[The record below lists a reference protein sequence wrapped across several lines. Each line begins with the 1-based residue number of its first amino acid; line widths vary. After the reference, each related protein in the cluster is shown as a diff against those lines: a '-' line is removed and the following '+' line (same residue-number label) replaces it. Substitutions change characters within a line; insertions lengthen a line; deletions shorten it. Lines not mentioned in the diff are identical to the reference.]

1 MTLHPFKML
10 IILLPIAMV
19 NCHDRNSNT
28 QIVERWITSK
38 DQSKLL
44 FCDTIEG
51 FKYQDIDSSKTIF
64 IDENETYQTIDGFGF
79 TLTGGSAKLIQQL
92 DTETKKLVLE
102 KLFSTKGIAISFL
115 RISIGAS
122 DLDEYPYTYNDIPKG
137 STDVELNQFS
147 LKESTNYL
155 IPLLKEI
162 MAINPRLKILATP
175 WSAPVWM
182 KDNKS
187 FIGGTLMRE
196 YMMIY
201 AQYLITFI
209 EAMQAEGINIYAI
222 TPQNEPLHDGN
233 NPSMYMSWE
242 QQNEFIKNYLGPVI
256 KKENLDTKIII
267 YDHNCDNIAYP
278 ILILEDTLARKYIWG
293 SAFHLYAGEIAEL
306 AKVHQAHPDKHIYF
320 TEQYTGKDGD
330 FGGDLQWHLKNV
342 VIGSLRNWSK
352 SVFQWN
358 LANDENFGPHTIGGC
373 TSCKGAITLNGS
385 PEYNVGFY
393 IIGQISK
400 FIPPNSIRIK
410 SNLLPNIHNVVF
422 KTSEGKLVMVAIN
435 LAEKTEVF
443 MVNQNG
449 KQLYTSLEGGSV
461 ATYVW

>member
-1 MTLHPFKML
+1 MTLHPFKIL

-64 IDENETYQTIDGFGF
+64 VDENETYQTIDGFGF

-92 DTETKKLVLE
+92 DSETRKLLLA

-137 STDVELNQFS
+137 STDIELNQFS

-155 IPLLKEI
+155 IPLIKEI
-162 MAINPRLKILATP
+162 MAINPDLKILATP
-175 WSAPVWM
+175 WSAPIWM

-196 YMMIY
+196 YMMVY
-201 AQYLITFI
+201 AQYLITYI

-256 KKENLDTKIII
+256 TKENLDTKIII

-306 AKVHQAHPDKHIYF
+306 SKVHQAHPDKHIYF

-422 KTSEGKLVMVAIN
+422 KTPEGKLVMVAIN

-443 MVNQNG
+443 MVNHNG